1 MRSVPADLA
10 LYLRRARAEG
20 RPFID
25 AWIDGLQRTTTGRRD
40 SRVWMEVLSGTH
52 TSWRRAYEQVPQT
65 RAEAAAAVLAASAL
79 GDIEQVPDRACEC
92 CGSDLDALGLSM
104 RARYCSRGC
113 LDDATHAQ
121 ERAARAPGVY
131 HTVGTS
137 LSRRAGGKVPTP

>member
-1 MRSVPADLA
+1 MRSAPAEIGEHLRLA
-10 LYLRRARAEG
+10 RERGLR
-20 RPFID
+20 FWDD
-25 AWIDGLQRTTTGRRD
+25 AAWPTAVLLATHGRRD
-40 SRVWMEVLSGTH
+40 GAAWREILSSTS
-52 TSWRRAYEQVPQT
+52 TSWRRAYERVPQT

-121 ERAARAPGVY
+121 ERAARATGAY
-131 HTVGTS
+131 IT
-137 LSRRAGGKVPTP
+137 

>member
-65 RAEAAAAVLAASAL
+65 GAEAAAAVLAASAF
-79 GDIEQVPDRACEC
+79 GDIEQLPIVRVSAAP
-92 CGSDLDALGLSM
+92 LTSM
-104 RARYCSRGC
+104 RWASRC
-113 LDDATHAQ
+113 EPLLLPQ
-121 ERAARAPGVY
+121 V
-131 HTVGTS
+131 
-137 LSRRAGGKVPTP
+137 SR